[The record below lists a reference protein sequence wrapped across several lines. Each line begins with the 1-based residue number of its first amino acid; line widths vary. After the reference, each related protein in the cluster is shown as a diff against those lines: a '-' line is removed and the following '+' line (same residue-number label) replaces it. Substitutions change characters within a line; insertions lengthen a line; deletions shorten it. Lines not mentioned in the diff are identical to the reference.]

1 MQTFYHS
8 LEYAGPKPIY
18 SPSGIDFQINK
29 EDKFIYLEALCELI
43 ETLDYDY
50 LPLDDT
56 VEGEDEIHKN
66 VQIGANTYTPQTMFH
81 LLHGYVHAL
90 NTLIDQR
97 LDETTNMIDDDI
109 DRARHN
115 PHLSSQDRAVLIK
128 NIEIMRSYQLQ
139 RSVNKCVYYA
149 GVEAL
154 AGIVKARHIHQ
165 LTVTIEPHLL
175 HVLHS
180 LQGALKQLHPP
191 VFSQIDIFEHDE
203 HLLVELEVMDS

>member
-1 MQTFYHS
+1 MHLVYHS
-8 LEYAGPKPIY
+8 LEYAGPKPLYY
-18 SPSGIDFQINK
+18 SPTGIDFQINK

-43 ETLDYDY
+43 EALDQEY
-50 LPLDDT
+50 LPDDT
-56 VEGEDEIHKN
+56 LQKGEESHKK
-66 VQIGANTYTPQTMFH
+66 VRIGGNRYTPQAMFH

-90 NTLIDQR
+90 NILIDQR
-97 LDETTNMIDDDI
+97 LDETTKMIDEDI

-115 PHLSSQDRAVLIK
+115 SHLSSQDRAVLIK

-139 RSVNKCVYYA
+139 RSLNKCVYYA

-154 AGIVKARHIHQ
+154 AGIVKMRHIRQ

-191 VFSQIDIFEHDE
+191 VLTKIDIFEHEE
-203 HLLVELEVMDS
+203 HLLVELEVID

>member
-1 MQTFYHS
+1 MQNFYHS
-8 LEYAGPKPIY
+8 LKYAGPKPIY
-18 SPSGIDFQINK
+18 SSTGIDFQINK

-43 ETLDYDY
+43 ETLDQEYVSSNEE
-50 LPLDDT
+50 P
-56 VEGEDEIHKN
+56 EGEEVHKN
-66 VQIGANTYTPQTMFH
+66 VQIGANHYTPQAMFH
-81 LLHGYVHAL
+81 LLHGYVHNL

-97 LDETTNMIDDDI
+97 LEETTKIIEDDLE
-109 DRARHN
+109 RSRHN
-115 PHLSSQDRAVLIK
+115 SYLNSQDRAALIK

-154 AGIVKARHIHQ
+154 AGIVKARHIRQ

-180 LQGALKQLHPP
+180 LQGALEKLHPP
-191 VFSQIDIFEHDE
+191 VFTKIDIFEHE
-203 HLLVELEVMDS
+203 KHLLVELEVMDL

>member
-1 MQTFYHS
+1 MHLVYHS
-8 LEYAGPKPIY
+8 LEYAGPKPLY
-18 SPSGIDFQINK
+18 SPTGIDFQINK

-43 ETLDYDY
+43 EALDQEYT
-50 LPLDDT
+50 PSDDQI
-56 VEGEDEIHKN
+56 EGEDAHKK
-66 VQIGANTYTPQTMFH
+66 VRIGANSYTPQAMFH
-81 LLHGYVHAL
+81 LLHGYVHTL

-97 LDETTNMIDDDI
+97 LGETTKIIEDDI

-115 PHLSSQDRAVLIK
+115 PNLTPQDRAVLIK

-139 RSVNKCVYYA
+139 RSLNKCVYYA

-154 AGIVKARHIHQ
+154 AEIVKMRHIHQ

-191 VFSQIDIFEHDE
+191 VFTQIDIFEHDE
-203 HLLVELEVMDS
+203 HLLVELEIID